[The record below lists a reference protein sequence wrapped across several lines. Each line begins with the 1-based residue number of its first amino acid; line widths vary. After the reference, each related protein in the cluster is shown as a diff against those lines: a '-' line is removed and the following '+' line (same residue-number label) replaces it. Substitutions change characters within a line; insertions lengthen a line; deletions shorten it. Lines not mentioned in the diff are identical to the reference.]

1 MNDWSTATADA
12 HNAKV
17 HKLWSL
23 NTIVNEATKADAN
36 TELDAYKKSHK
47 AAVSAAKKTASAL
60 KKVPA
65 ADKTSKVAADKKKW
79 TDANDANEAANH
91 KVTIWESYVTQ
102 ATNYIAADSD
112 LSDNEYQLVWAK
124 AQEKLDDATNTTKA
138 AAWTDAQKA
147 GKTCH
152 TSVEKKTSACKKIS
166 KSASTAKK
174 NLSTIKATVASI
186 EKKIKAEKAAA
197 AAAAKKN
204 HTKSS
209 SKSKHHSKANATHAT
224 KSAAKKALA
233 DLKTDDTN
241 AAAALKKNN
250 DDQTTDKCTVAA
262 NKTKAPC
269 DALIAAHPGLVT
281 AAADAKTAYDNAE
294 AAYKKEY
301 GSSGTVGIIIGCIAG
316 ALVVGGGAAW
326 YIRHKKESAAFDDVY
341 SAMVDN
347 EM

>member
-1 MNDWSTATADA
+1 MPIRS
-12 HNAKV
+12 HI
-17 HKLWSL
+17 KLL
-23 NTIVNEATKADAN
+23 FQ
-36 TELDAYKKSHK
+36 LL
-47 AAVSAAKKTASAL
+47 KKTASAL
-60 KKVPA
+60 KKVA
-65 ADKTSKVAADKKKW
+65 ADKTSTVKADKAKW

-147 GKTCH
+147 TKACH
-152 TSVEKKTSACKKIS
+152 TSADKKKSACKKIS

-197 AAAAKKN
+197 AAAAAAKK
-204 HTKSS
+204 HHSSS
-209 SKSKHHSKANATHAT
+209 SKSKHHSKANAAHAT

-250 DDQTTDKCTVAA
+250 DEQTTDKCTVAA

-281 AAADAKTAYDNAE
+281 AAADAKTAYDDAE
-294 AAYKKEY
+294 AAYNKKC